1 VSVALAPRSGVR
13 AAVIAREQCEAGL
26 ADLAIGGVVPFST
39 ADWPGR
45 LAAVLFLQGCP
56 WRCGYCHNP
65 HLQPAPGD
73 RSHPGADGAVFG
85 AWLAHRRGLLDAVVF
100 SGGEPTAQRALDGAM
115 REVADAGFAVGLHTG
130 GAYPRRLAAVLP
142 RVDWIGF
149 DLKAPADGYRAVTGV
164 AGSEHAATES
174 LRLVLASGVDAEVR
188 TTVHPSLVDPDALLR
203 LADDLAALGV
213 SRWVLQPF
221 RPAGCADASLVS
233 AAPQGARIDAS
244 LLARLRERVPG
255 VVVR

>member
-1 VSVALAPRSGVR
+1 MSVALAPRAGAGDVASAQGR
-13 AAVIAREQCEAGL
+13 REGGL
-26 ADLAIGGVVPFST
+26 AGLAIGGVVPFST
-39 ADWPGR
+39 SDWPGR

-65 HLQPAPGD
+65 HLQPAARDP
-73 RSHPGADGAVFG
+73 RIGAIDGTTLS
-85 AWLAHRRGLLDAVVF
+85 AWLDRRRGLLDAVVF
-100 SGGEPTAQRALDGAM
+100 SGGEPTAQAALGDAM

-149 DLKAPADGYRAVTGV
+149 DLKAPTDGYRAVTGV
-164 AGSEHAATES
+164 AGSEHAATGS
-174 LRLVLASGVDAEVR
+174 LRLVLASGVDVEIR
-188 TTVHPSLVDPDALLR
+188 TTVHPSLVDADALLR
-203 LADDLAALGV
+203 LADQVAALGV
-213 SRWVLQPF
+213 TRWVLQPF

>member
-1 VSVALAPRSGVR
+1 VALARPAGAGVA
-13 AAVIAREQCEAGL
+13 AAVCDRRDGGLAGL
-26 ADLAIGGVVPFST
+26 SIGGVVPFST
-39 ADWPGR
+39 SDWPGR

-65 HLQPAPGD
+65 HLQPPA
-73 RSHPGADGAVFG
+73 RDGAVDG
-85 AWLAHRRGLLDAVVF
+85 TTLSAWLDRRRGLLDAVVF

-142 RVDWIGF
+142 HVDWIGF
-149 DLKAPADGYRAVTGV
+149 DLKAPANGYRAVTGV
-164 AGSEHAATES
+164 AGSEHAAAES
-174 LRLVLASGVDAEVR
+174 LRLVLASGIDVEIR
-188 TTVHPSLVDPDALLR
+188 TTVHPSLVDADALLR
-203 LADDLAALGV
+203 LADDLVALGV
-213 SRWVLQPF
+213 TRWVLQPF

-233 AAPQGARIDAS
+233 AAPQGARIDVS